1 MGKRDGGSGNGP
13 DGKIPGGKIA
23 GTIATAGAV
32 FIARKLV
39 TAVWTRVTGKVPP
52 TDPADPAVRLGE
64 AAAWAV
70 VVGITVEMARL
81 FASRAASRR
90 LNSASASPDAE
101 ESR

>member
-1 MGKRDGGSGNGP
+1 MGKKDGGSGGS
-13 DGKIPGGKIA
+13 GKRSGAKLA
-23 GTIATAGAV
+23 GTLATAGAV
-32 FIARKLV
+32 FVARKLV
-39 TAVWTRVTGKVPP
+39 TVAWTRVTGKVPP

-81 FASRAASRR
+81 FASRATARR
-90 LNSASASPDAE
+90 LNASSESPEAV

>member
-1 MGKRDGGSGNGP
+1 MGKRDGG
-13 DGKIPGGKIA
+13 KLV

-32 FIARKLV
+32 FAARKLA
-39 TAVWTRVTGKVPP
+39 TIAWTRATGKVPP

-81 FASRAASRR
+81 FASRATARR
-90 LNSASASPDAE
+90 LNPPPTTPDAV
-101 ESR
+101 ESH

>member
-1 MGKRDGGSGNGP
+1 MSRNGGES
-13 DGKIPGGKIA
+13 GGKGA
-23 GTIATAGAV
+23 GAKLIGALATAGTV
-32 FIARKLV
+32 FLARKLATV
-39 TAVWTRVTGKVPP
+39 AWTRATGKVPP

-81 FASRAASRR
+81 FASRATTRR
-90 LNSASASPDAE
+90 LHTSPEVVEAVQAT

>member
-1 MGKRDGGSGNGP
+1 MGKKDSG
-13 DGKIPGGKIA
+13 KLV

-32 FIARKLV
+32 FVARKLA
-39 TAVWTRVTGKVPP
+39 TAAWTRATGKVPP

-70 VVGITVEMARL
+70 VVGVTVEMARL
-81 FASRAASRR
+81 FAGRATARR
-90 LNSASASPDAE
+90 PDSPPTAPNAV

>member
-1 MGKRDGGSGNGP
+1 MGKKDSGSGGNGK
-13 DGKIPGGKIA
+13 GSGGKLA

-32 FIARKLV
+32 FVARKLA
-39 TAVWTRVTGKVPP
+39 TAAWTRATGKVPP

-81 FASRAASRR
+81 FASRATARR
-90 LNSASASPDAE
+90 LNSPPAAQDAV